1 MGMQAI
7 YLLLF
12 PLGKNFKKGDR
23 TKLKGLKRG
32 PDFLDLDIDIDVVDR
47 VTKTVM
53 GKEVLQEAFV
63 YDDTIF
69 VFQCTYDVGNLLN
82 EDLVN
87 FKTLINEKLME
98 QIFSEYKQKNREL
111 VEDYSVLLIKKS
123 SGIKEYIDNNKFIL
137 ARFMRSLDKKIQKE
151 EANNV
156 LASRVSYSKD
166 DVAVIDWDGA
176 LLIDSDGDFD
186 EQMELIRIGN
196 YQLLKYRILDKQIQK
211 NLQTVR
217 QSIFAKKRLPFAK
230 AIIRSTLQDRLSL
243 LLDFDKIDQSLL
255 LVGDWYSANLYQ
267 VIMEEYYID
276 DWKEIVKNKLDN
288 LESIDA
294 TARENLIFDWER
306 FLDIIQIIG
315 WMVLLIGYFLLYFK
329 DAGIWK

>member
-1 MGMQAI
+1 MQAI

-32 PDFLDLDIDIDVVDR
+32 PYFLDLDIDIEIVNR
-47 VTKTVM
+47 KTESVM
-53 GKEVLQEAFV
+53 GKEVREETFI
-63 YDDTIF
+63 YDDSIL
-69 VFQCTYDVGNLLN
+69 VFQSTYDVGNVLN
-82 EDLVN
+82 EELIN
-87 FKTLINEKLME
+87 FKTNINNTLKENILRS
-98 QIFSEYKQKNREL
+98 FKQRDQEM
-111 VEDYSVLLIKKS
+111 VEEYSVLLIKKS

-166 DVAVIDWDGA
+166 DMAVIDWDGA
-176 LLIDSDGDFD
+176 LLIDSEADFD
-186 EQMELIRIGN
+186 EQLELIRIGN

-217 QSIFAKKRLPFAK
+217 QAIFAKRKLPFTK
-230 AIIRSTLQDRLSL
+230 GIIRSTLQDRLSL

-267 VIMEEYYID
+267 TIMEEYYID

-294 TARENLIFDWER
+294 TARENLIFNWER
-306 FLDIIQIIG
+306 FLDIVQIVG
-315 WMVLLIGYFLLYFK
+315 WMVLLVGYFLLYFK